1 MASGDEYM
9 KTVNPL
15 HIVTLLLVLFIF
27 VTFELFKAKEEL
39 LIAKENF
46 QETSVLTN
54 KLKGLNKIYSDK
66 EGVRRSIGIIL
77 KQHSLKSTNIN
88 QSIGKTS
95 IIIRAESLDRVA
107 LNSLMSKI
115 LNGSYNIASLK
126 IKKTSD
132 TKASLDME
140 IKW

>member
-1 MASGDEYM
+1 MASGDECM
-9 KTVNPL
+9 KNVNPL
-15 HIVTLLLVLFIF
+15 HIITLLLVLFIF

-39 LIAKENF
+39 HKAKENF

-66 EGVRRSIGIIL
+66 EGVRRSIGTIL
-77 KQHSLKSTNIN
+77 KQYSLKSSNIN

-95 IIIRAESLDRVA
+95 ITITAESLDTLA

-115 LNGSYNIASLK
+115 LNGSYNLASLK
-126 IKKTSD
+126 IKKRSD
-132 TKASLDME
+132 TKASLHME